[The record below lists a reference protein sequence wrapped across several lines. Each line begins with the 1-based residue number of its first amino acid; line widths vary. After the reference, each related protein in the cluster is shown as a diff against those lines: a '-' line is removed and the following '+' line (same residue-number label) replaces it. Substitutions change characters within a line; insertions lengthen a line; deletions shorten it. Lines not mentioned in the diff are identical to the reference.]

1 MGNQT
6 DIMKPGSIGPL
17 LQIFNNVLLPE
28 NGQKPTIDV
37 IRQRV
42 LAQLNQAKSQGCI
55 TDIARQITCLLG
67 LENFLP
73 QRYQKFT
80 IVVVEGLVFML
91 AELPLGR
98 LANKIVDQICMSSSS
113 SFGQRLCTLI
123 QDMPTLQK
131 LGQIICRSPGLDPEF
146 KQALI
151 DLEDNIHTINFD
163 HLEQIAKKEATMF
176 SDECELIMEKR
187 ILAEA
192 SVCAVIPAE
201 AILMETE
208 ETLPAVLKMVKPAVR
223 ETLPGDLELWR
234 RMALFLDR
242 NRSDWG
248 LGDFQFKNMFDE
260 VRRLLE
266 NEVDLAAEQENLE
279 TVTTYY
285 RSDSTTIVPRK
296 LPASTPEMTVMSR
309 EEGRKI
315 TDVAHL
321 TVKEKRRLA
330 GALAKALILRPI
342 QDLNETSIFHGDPHA
357 GNLAYTFE
365 GSRPKIILYDW
376 AMMGRLHRMERF
388 ALVFLSFGLV
398 TQSKLAVFYAAD
410 IITKGQI
417 SSDKTLSSKIMDV
430 IEQVINN
437 RTDRFR
443 NILSSIETLIE
454 AFTYQGVT
462 FPADLLM
469 YEKAMV
475 TLKGVLADIDPTFER
490 DDYIVWAAMR
500 CFWDDLFKLRFHQL
514 ILREIWKLYRFS
526 LCRFLDIQKLV
537 FKVAWEF
544 SHSRFNLPI

>member
-1 MGNQT
+1 MNSGVI
-6 DIMKPGSIGPL
+6 DPL
-17 LQIFNNVLLPE
+17 IETFDDVLLPE
-28 NGQKPTIDV
+28 NGQKPTGDV
-37 IRQRV
+37 MRRRV
-42 LAQLNQAKSQGCI
+42 LARLKQAKSQGRI
-55 TDIARQITCLLG
+55 ADIARQITSLLG

-73 QRYQKFT
+73 RNYRKFNV
-80 IVVVEGLVFML
+80 VVVEGLIFML

-98 LANKIVDQICMSSSS
+98 LADKIVDQVCMSDSSS
-113 SFGQRLCTLI
+113 LGQRICTLI
-123 QDMPTLQK
+123 KDMPTLQK

-151 DLEDNIHTINFD
+151 DLEDNIHTISFD
-163 HLEQIAKKEATMF
+163 QLEPIAAKETAIF
-176 SDECELIMEKR
+176 EAECELKMEKR

-201 AILMETE
+201 AILMETQ

-223 ETLPGDLELWR
+223 ENMAGDLELWS

-248 LGDFQFKNMFDE
+248 LGNFRFKNTFDE

-279 TVTTYY
+279 TVDTYY
-285 RSDSTTIVPRK
+285 RSDSATIVPRK
-296 LPASTPEMTVMSR
+296 LPASTPDMTVMSR
-309 EEGRKI
+309 VEGRKI

-321 TVKEKRRLA
+321 TVREKRRLA
-330 GALAKALILRPI
+330 GALAKTLILRPI

-365 GSRPKIILYDW
+365 GPRPKIILYDW
-376 AMMGRLHRMERF
+376 AMMGRLNRMERF
-388 ALVFLSFGLV
+388 AMVFLAFGLV
-398 TQSKLAVFYAAD
+398 TGSKLAVFYAAD
-410 IITKGQI
+410 ILTKGRI
-417 SSDKTLSSKIMDV
+417 SSDKTLSTNIMDI
-430 IEQVINN
+430 IEQLIDN

-443 NILSSIETLIE
+443 GILSSIERLFE
-454 AFTYQGVT
+454 EFTYQGVT
-462 FPADLLM
+462 FRSDLLM

-490 DDYIVWAAMR
+490 DDYIFWAAMR

-514 ILREIWKLYRFS
+514 ILVEIWKLYRSS
-526 LCRFLDIQKLV
+526 LCRLLDVQKLI

-544 SHSRFNLPI
+544 GRSRFKLPI